1 MRLATHAVW
10 ALSRSLATTWEIVFT
25 FFSCGYLDV
34 SVPRVRLRYTPD
46 DGIPAAGLPH
56 SDIRGSMG
64 ICPSPRLFAA
74 CHVLLR
80 LREPRHPPCALLLPL
95 FRFRYQVFS
104 TVRLLLL
111 VFYLFA
117 IYASTPLSKGE
128 VSAPPACQCPLSLV
142 SSGNFTSPE
151 NRLSSVVLGRV
162 ELPTSTL
169 SV

>member
-74 CHVLLR
+74 CHVLPR

-117 IYASTPLSKGE
+117 IYASTSLFRVQYLRLQHVNVLFPWC
-128 VSAPPACQCPLSLV
+128 PPGISLLRRTV
-142 SSGNFTSPE
+142 FL
-151 NRLSSVVLGRV
+151 R
-162 ELPTSTL
+162 
-169 SV
+169 